1 MWPVEENSKQ
11 IKKIHKTWIS
21 STFPPPPPPPPK
33 FFDNPTLRMKTNYE
47 NISKELGKIKASF
60 QSYPIFEFE
69 NVFCSNLLLLPPPPP
84 PSPPHAPYYV
94 RKAFKSPYW
103 GFGTGKGA
111 RKPKTKIPISNN
123 YFSFLK
129 NNPHLAKSFIG
140 MSMEDFD
147 NLYQQTAAKIEEPRA
162 YYNKN
167 NPIRKHATNLST
179 SNRLLL
185 ILRWLYKYE
194 TCLIHSRLSNFEVS
208 TVDRTNNL
216 RI

>member
-1 MWPVEENSKQ
+1 MD
-11 IKKIHKTWIS
+11 IFD
-21 STFPPPPPPPPK
+21 FPPPPPPPPK

-179 SNRLLL
+179 SSLSFVGFINTNRLLHL
-185 ILRWLYKYE
+185 CSCLAYPLPPSASKFDIYMIRNSIIL
-194 TCLIHSRLSNFEVS
+194 F
-208 TVDRTNNL
+208 
-216 RI
+216 